1 MMIEVNNL
9 YKSFNGFNAV
19 KGISFRVKKGENLI
33 LLGTSGSGKTTT
45 LKMINRIIKKD
56 DGTILINGKN
66 TDELD
71 HIELR
76 RRIGYVI
83 QNIGLFP
90 HYTVEQNIGIVP
102 QILKWHKNKISERV
116 DELLSLIGLDSELKK
131 RKPSELSGGQQQRVG
146 IARALAA
153 NPEVILLDEP
163 FGALDPITRKEIQ
176 NEFKSLESV
185 LHKTMIMVTHDVKE
199 ACILGDRICL
209 LDNGEIQQI
218 GTPKELIFRPVNNF
232 VRDFI
237 GSNAYELELLV
248 ITLKDLVPFLE
259 RNDECAN
266 HSDFKA
272 QHTLQEILE
281 NKKSTEKIVFEF
293 KGNQYV
299 CNSESLLGIYF
310 SHRQQITSNLS

>member
-1 MMIEVNNL
+1 MIEVNNL

-199 ACILGDRICL
+199 ACILGDKICL
-209 LDNGEIQQI
+209 LDNGKIQQI
-218 GTPKELIFRPVNNF
+218 GTPKELIFRPVNDF
-232 VRDFI
+232 VRNFI

-259 RNDECAN
+259 RNDEYAN
-266 HSDFKA
+266 HGDFKA

-281 NKKSTEKIVFEF
+281 NNKSAENIVFEF
-293 KGNQYV
+293 EGNQYV
-299 CNSESLLGIYF
+299 CNSESLLGTYF
-310 SHRQQITSNLS
+310 SHRQQIISNLS